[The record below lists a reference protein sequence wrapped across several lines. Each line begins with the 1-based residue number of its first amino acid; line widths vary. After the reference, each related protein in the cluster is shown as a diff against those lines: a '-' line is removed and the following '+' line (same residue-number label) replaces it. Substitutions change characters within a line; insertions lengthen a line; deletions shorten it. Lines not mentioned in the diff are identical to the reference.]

1 VVDTAE
7 VKINMTKENTIPC
20 QYCRTLNPVKV
31 KTCIACGAPLEKP
44 KLPKPKT
51 KKLKEIPTKPEDK
64 TIEEIKEIGEQVD
77 DVYFT
82 IMNTY
87 AIAWR
92 TIGEAI
98 AIAISA
104 TIIGLAGGA
113 TEMRAVGVLGA
124 ILIGIAIGLTR
135 KNFYIVLISAPAGA
149 ILGLII
155 GAIFWLFISPK
166 IVVFIVTSL
175 AIVGAILGG
184 KGKRPFRSRNLW
196 EKLRPFL
203 GGLGGLAFGVIGML
217 LGWGISAAIME
228 LRSLFI

>member
-1 VVDTAE
+1 MANKKTLL
-7 VKINMTKENTIPC
+7 C
-20 QYCRTLNPVKV
+20 QYCRTNNPTNV
-31 KTCIACGAPLEKP
+31 KTCIACGAPIEKP
-44 KLPKPKT
+44 KPPKPKT
-51 KKLKEIPTKPEDK
+51 KKSQKIPTKPDDK
-64 TIEEIKEIGEQVD
+64 AIQDMKAVGEKAD

-82 IMNTY
+82 VMNTY

-92 TIGEAI
+92 TIGEVI

-124 ILIGIAIGLTR
+124 ILVGIAVGLTR

-149 ILGLII
+149 IIGLII

-166 IVVFIVTSL
+166 IMVFIVVILS
-175 AIVGAILGG
+175 IVGAILGG
-184 KGKRPFRSRNLW
+184 KYKQPFRRRNLW
-196 EKLRPFL
+196 EKIRPFL

-217 LGWGISAAIME
+217 VGWGVSAAITE
-228 LRSLFI
+228 LRSLFVQ